1 MRLYQKRE
9 GMEVACHPMIRGS
22 PHRGGGIYMYV
33 SCGAAEERQ
42 AAAAAAMN
50 NSGSPSHTSSSPQST
65 PGSKS

>member
-1 MRLYQKRE
+1 
-9 GMEVACHPMIRGS
+9 MIRGS